1 LNQAKTDGLITEEEF
16 HTLRTKL
23 LNAYRCDVLRNEFM
37 MQENHTHQGTY
48 PLISRQRASLGAF
61 HALLIIPIISLVSL
75 YWVPQAFPE
84 EFPESEIETL
94 DIIEITGSVVEQ
106 APRNLNFPTPK
117 IHTMAHRS
125 ILNHLT
131 RPKLKLIKQIPANRG
146 HLLDQTAKTRKLHTP
161 VQPLKTDRPLYP
173 RRAREQG
180 WHGRVILRLN
190 ISDHGSVES
199 ATIHQSSGYQLLD
212 DNAINAATQWTF
224 HPAKNGGFP
233 VASTVNIPIQFDL
246 RQ

>member
-1 LNQAKTDGLITEEEF
+1 MRASHTDKG
-16 HTLRTKL
+16 
-23 LNAYRCDVLRNEFM
+23 M
-37 MQENHTHQGTY
+37 S
-48 PLISRQRASLGAF
+48 PLISKHGTSLHIF
-61 HALLIIPIISLVSL
+61 YALLMIPIISLGSL
-75 YWVPQAFPE
+75 CWVPQAFPE

-106 APRNLNFPTPK
+106 APRHLNFPIPE
-117 IHTMAHRS
+117 IHTIAHLE
-125 ILNHLT
+125 ILEYLA
-131 RPKLKLIKQIPANRG
+131 RPELKLIKQIPTDSRI
-146 HLLDQTAKTRKLHTP
+146 LLDQTAKTRKLHTP

-190 ISDHGSVES
+190 ISDHGTVES

-224 HPAKNGGFP
+224 QPARNGGFP